1 MIWGDISKLYL
12 YHLDLGHYVSSNDIF
27 RKLLLKYD
35 SRLTSNKFFLE
46 LISYIRTETKMKPP
60 LDDYRYIPVANGIYN
75 IKTHKLEEFSPNF
88 VITSKIQTEYNPC
101 ARKPILDGW
110 FDFDRWLEALA
121 VNDKEVVALLW
132 QVINEAINPNRTR
145 KKMVLMV
152 GDVIMERVLFKPCW
166 RI

>member
-1 MIWGDISKLYL
+1 MEVREQEQPPRTMWELYSRIWELGDQWRKKNSYIVNEGKKNERVEIPRPSVAIVAKALQEICHFTFIGEGVISDISKLYL

-60 LDDYRYIPVANGIYN
+60 LDDYRYIPVANGVYN

-88 VITSKIQTEYNPC
+88 VITSKIQTEY
-101 ARKPILDGW
+101 
-110 FDFDRWLEALA
+110 
-121 VNDKEVVALLW
+121 
-132 QVINEAINPNRTR
+132 
-145 KKMVLMV
+145 
-152 GDVIMERVLFKPCW
+152 
-166 RI
+166 